1 MLWWND
7 GSKNP
12 PVPEESQ
19 RDQPGLLSICEA
31 ELEELNRHEREQ
43 HQTRRQLPI
52 PSPLQTK
59 EEILRNTR

>member
-19 RDQPGLLSICEA
+19 RDQPILLSICEA
-31 ELEELNRHEREQ
+31 ELGELSRRKHDQ
-43 HQTRRQLPI
+43 HQTRRQMLI
-52 PSPLQTK
+52 PSPLQT
-59 EEILRNTR
+59 EGEIPRNTV

>member
-12 PVPEESQ
+12 PVPEECQ
-19 RDQPGLLSICEA
+19 RDQPVLLSICEA
-31 ELEELNRHEREQ
+31 ELEELSRHEREQ

-59 EEILRNTR
+59 EEILRNAR